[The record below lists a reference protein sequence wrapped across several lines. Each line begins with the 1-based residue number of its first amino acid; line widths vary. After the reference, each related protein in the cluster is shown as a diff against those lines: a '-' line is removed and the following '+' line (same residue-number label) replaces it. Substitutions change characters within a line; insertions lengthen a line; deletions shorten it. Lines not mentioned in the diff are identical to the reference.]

1 MGMICERK
9 IDYYDTKFV
18 ETDDG
23 MYVRMIKKHFWSKW
37 KLVVYKG
44 SNKPILFFKKEVDNY
59 WRGSGVEMCPIDT
72 DGNLDKWVKYDLM

>member
-18 ETDDG
+18 QTDDG
-23 MYVRMIKKHFWSKW
+23 MYVRRIKKHFWSKW

-59 WRGSGVEMCPIDT
+59 WRDCEVEMIPIDAVS
-72 DGNLDKWVKYDLM
+72 NLDKWKKYDLI